1 MKFDPTFFVP
11 TYLKGHKISAT
22 TLFERHKNG
31 GTQKWRTVREGE
43 KKSGEEVPLP
53 FIGGEVPVF
62 PV

>member
-1 MKFDPTFFVP
+1 MAE
-11 TYLKGHKISAT
+11 H
-22 TLFERHKNG
+22 
-31 GTQKWRTVREGE
+31 TVREGE